1 MSVSAADVKAL
12 RDKTGAGMADCK
24 KALEEANGDMETA
37 IEWLRKRG
45 AASAAK
51 RSDREA
57 KEGIVVAK
65 TSDDGKV
72 AAMVEVNCETDFV
85 ARNEEFA
92 VFANAICDAVLANDV
107 KDEEALWALGY
118 EGRTLG
124 EYRDEILAKFSERI
138 GLSRFERVTTSGHIT
153 DYTHAGSRLGVLVE
167 FEGATPSPDALPLTR
182 DVAMQVAAM
191 QPQFVNRDEVDQTTL
206 DKELE
211 IYKQQAIEEGK
222 KEDIAQRIAEGRL
235 GKFYE
240 ESVLI
245 EQTFVKDPKK
255 KVSDVVTEIGTKSGG
270 DVKVVKFH
278 RYNLGE
284 SN

>member
-1 MSVSAADVKAL
+1 MSISAADVKAL

-37 IEWLRKRG
+37 IEVLRKRG

-65 TSDDGKV
+65 TSDDGKT
-72 AAMVEVNCETDFV
+72 AALVEVNCETDFV
-85 ARNEEFA
+85 ARNEEF
-92 VFANAICDAVLANDV
+92 VDFANAICDAVLANDV
-107 KDEEALWALGY
+107 KDEDALWALSYGDK
-118 EGRTLG
+118 TLA

-138 GLSRFERVTTSGHIT
+138 GLGRFERVTTSGHIT

-167 FEGATPSPDALPLTR
+167 FEGAAPSDEALPLTR

-191 QPQFVNRDEVDQTTL
+191 TPQFVSREEVDQGTL

-211 IYKQQAIEEGK
+211 IYRQQAIEEGK

-240 ESVLI
+240 ESVLV

-255 KVSDVVTEIGTKSGG
+255 KVSDIVAEIGTKSGG

>member
-1 MSVSAADVKAL
+1 MISSADVKNL

-24 KALEEANGDMETA
+24 KALDESNGDMELA

-51 RSDREA
+51 RADRDA

-65 TSDDGKV
+65 TNADGTV

-85 ARNEEFA
+85 ARNEEFVA
-92 VFANAICDAVLANDV
+92 FANTICDAVLANDV
-107 KDEEALWALGY
+107 ADVDAIWGLSHNGKSLS
-118 EGRTLG
+118 

-138 GLSRFERVTTSGHIT
+138 GLSRFERITTSGHIT

-167 FEGATPSPDALPLTR
+167 FNGTKPSAESLPMTR
-182 DVAMQVAAM
+182 DIAMQIAAM
-191 QPQFVNRDEVDQTTL
+191 QPQFVNRDQVDQGTL

-211 IYKQQAIEEGK
+211 IYRQQAIQEGK
-222 KEDIAQRIAEGRL
+222 KEDIATRIAEGKL
-235 GKFYE
+235 TKFYE

-255 KVSDVVTEIGTKSGG
+255 KISDVIAEISKSSGG
-270 DVKVVKFH
+270 DVQVVKFH
-278 RYNLGE
+278 RFNLGE

>member
-1 MSVSAADVKAL
+1 MISAADVKNL

-24 KALEEANGDMETA
+24 KALDESNGDMELA

-51 RSDREA
+51 RADRDA

-65 TSDDGKV
+65 TNADGTV

-85 ARNEEFA
+85 ARNEEFVA
-92 VFANAICDAVLANDV
+92 FANTICDAVLANDV
-107 KDEEALWALGY
+107 ADVDAIWGLSHNGKSLS
-118 EGRTLG
+118 

-138 GLSRFERVTTSGHIT
+138 GLSRFERITTSGHIT

-167 FEGATPSPDALPLTR
+167 FNGTKPSAESLPMTR
-182 DVAMQVAAM
+182 DIAMQIAAM
-191 QPQFVNRDEVDQTTL
+191 QPQFVNRDQVDQGTL

-211 IYKQQAIEEGK
+211 IYRQQAIQEGK
-222 KEDIAQRIAEGRL
+222 KEDIATRIAEGKL
-235 GKFYE
+235 TKFYE

-255 KVSDVVTEIGTKSGG
+255 KISDVIAEISKSSGG
-270 DVKVVKFH
+270 DVQVVKFH
-278 RYNLGE
+278 RFNLGE

>member
-1 MSVSAADVKAL
+1 MISAADVKNL

-24 KALEEANGDMETA
+24 KALDESNGDMELA

-51 RSDREA
+51 RADRDA

-65 TSDDGKV
+65 TNADGTV

-85 ARNEEFA
+85 ARNEEFVA
-92 VFANAICDAVLANDV
+92 FANAICDAVLANEVADV
-107 KDEEALWALGY
+107 DAIWALSHNGKN
-118 EGRTLG
+118 LS

-138 GLSRFERVTTSGHIT
+138 GLSRFERITTSGHIT

-167 FEGATPSPDALPLTR
+167 FNGTKPSAESMPLTR
-182 DVAMQVAAM
+182 DIAMQIAAM
-191 QPQFVNRDEVDQTTL
+191 QPQFVNRDQVDQGTL

-211 IYKQQAIEEGK
+211 IYRQQAIQEGK
-222 KEDIAQRIAEGRL
+222 KEDIATRIAEGKL
-235 GKFYE
+235 TKFYE

-255 KVSDVVTEIGTKSGG
+255 KISDVVAEISKTSGG
-270 DVKVVKFH
+270 DVQVVKFH
-278 RYNLGE
+278 RFNLGE

>member
-1 MSVSAADVKAL
+1 MISAADVKNL

-24 KALEEANGDMETA
+24 KALDESNGDMELA

-51 RSDREA
+51 RADRDA

-65 TSDDGKV
+65 TNADGTV

-85 ARNEEFA
+85 ARNEEFVA
-92 VFANAICDAVLANDV
+92 FANTICDAVLANDV
-107 KDEEALWALGY
+107 ADVDAMWSLSHNGKSLS
-118 EGRTLG
+118 

-138 GLSRFERVTTSGHIT
+138 GLSRFERITTSGHIT

-167 FEGATPSPDALPLTR
+167 FNGTKPSAESLPMTR
-182 DVAMQVAAM
+182 DIAMQIAAM
-191 QPQFVNRDEVDQTTL
+191 QPQFVNRDQVDQGTL

-211 IYKQQAIEEGK
+211 IYRQQAIQEGK
-222 KEDIAQRIAEGRL
+222 KEDIATRIAEGKL
-235 GKFYE
+235 TKFYE

-255 KVSDVVTEIGTKSGG
+255 KISDVIAEISKSSGG
-270 DVKVVKFH
+270 DVQVVKFH
-278 RYNLGE
+278 RFNLGE

>member
-1 MSVSAADVKAL
+1 MISAADVKNL

-24 KALEEANGDMETA
+24 KALEESNGDMELA

-51 RSDREA
+51 RADRDA
-57 KEGIVVAK
+57 KEGIIIAK
-65 TSDDGKV
+65 TNADGTV

-85 ARNEEFA
+85 ARNEEFID
-92 VFANAICDAVLANDV
+92 FANAICDAVLANDV
-107 KDEEALWALGY
+107 ADVDAVWNLSHNGK
-118 EGRTLG
+118 TLSQ
-124 EYRDEILAKFSERI
+124 YRDEILAKFSERI
-138 GLSRFERVTTSGHIT
+138 NLSRFERVTTTGHIT

-167 FEGATPSPDALPLTR
+167 FNGTKPSKDTVGLTR
-182 DVAMQVAAM
+182 DVAMQIAAM
-191 QPQFVNRDEVDQTTL
+191 QPQFVNRDQVDQGTL

-211 IYKQQAIEEGK
+211 IYRQQAIQEGK
-222 KEDIAQRIAEGRL
+222 KEDIAQRIAEGKL
-235 GKFYE
+235 SKFYE

-255 KVSDVVTEIGTKSGG
+255 KVSDVIAEISKASGG
-270 DVKVVKFH
+270 DVHVVKFH
-278 RYNLGE
+278 RFNLGE

>member
-1 MSVSAADVKAL
+1 MISAADVKNL

-24 KALEEANGDMETA
+24 KALDESNGDMELA

-51 RSDREA
+51 RADRDA

-65 TSDDGKV
+65 TNADGTV

-85 ARNEEFA
+85 ARNEEF
-92 VFANAICDAVLANDV
+92 VTFANTICDAVLANEVADV
-107 KDEEALWALGY
+107 DAIWGLSHNGKSLS
-118 EGRTLG
+118 

-138 GLSRFERVTTSGHIT
+138 GLSRFERITTSGHIT

-167 FEGATPSPDALPLTR
+167 FNGTKPSAESLPMTR
-182 DVAMQVAAM
+182 DIAMQIAAM
-191 QPQFVNRDEVDQTTL
+191 QPQFVNRDQVDQGTL

-211 IYKQQAIEEGK
+211 IYRQQAIQEGK
-222 KEDIAQRIAEGRL
+222 KEDIATRIAEGKL
-235 GKFYE
+235 TKFYE

-255 KVSDVVTEIGTKSGG
+255 KISDVIAEISKSSGG
-270 DVKVVKFH
+270 DVQVVKFH
-278 RYNLGE
+278 RFNLGE

>member
-1 MSVSAADVKAL
+1 
-12 RDKTGAGMADCK
+12 MADCK
-24 KALEEANGDMETA
+24 KALEEANGNMEEA

-51 RSDREA
+51 RADREA
-57 KEGIVVAK
+57 NEGIVVAK
-65 TSDDGKV
+65 TSSDGTV

-85 ARNEEFA
+85 ARNEEFVA
-92 VFANAICDAVLANDV
+92 YANTLCDALLENDV
-107 KDEEALWALGY
+107 KDADALYALTFNGKN
-118 EGRTLG
+118 LG

-138 GLSRFERVTTSGHIT
+138 GLRRLERVTTTGHIT
-153 DYTHAGSRLGVLVE
+153 DYVHAGSRLGVLVE
-167 FEGATPSPDALPLTR
+167 FTGAKPSPEALPLTR
-182 DVAMQVAAM
+182 DVAMQIAAM
-191 QPQFVNRDEVDQTTL
+191 QPQFVNRDQVDQTTL

-211 IYKQQAIEEGK
+211 IYKQQAIQEGK

-255 KVSDVVTEIGTKSGG
+255 KVSDVVAEIATKSGG
-270 DVKVVKFH
+270 DVQVVNFH
-278 RYNLGE
+278 RFNLGE

>member
-1 MSVSAADVKAL
+1 
-12 RDKTGAGMADCK
+12 MADCK
-24 KALEEANGDMETA
+24 KALDESNGDMELA

-51 RSDREA
+51 RADRDA

-65 TSDDGKV
+65 TNADGTV

-85 ARNEEFA
+85 ARNEEFVA
-92 VFANAICDAVLANDV
+92 FANTICDAVLANDV
-107 KDEEALWALGY
+107 ADVDAIWGLFHNGKSLS
-118 EGRTLG
+118 

-138 GLSRFERVTTSGHIT
+138 GLSRFERITTSGHIT

-167 FEGATPSPDALPLTR
+167 FNGTKPSAESLPMTR
-182 DVAMQVAAM
+182 DIAMQIAAM
-191 QPQFVNRDEVDQTTL
+191 QPQFVNRDQVDQGTL

-211 IYKQQAIEEGK
+211 IYRQQAIQEGK
-222 KEDIAQRIAEGRL
+222 KEDIATRIAEGKL
-235 GKFYE
+235 TKFYE

-255 KVSDVVTEIGTKSGG
+255 KISDVIAEISKTSGG
-270 DVKVVKFH
+270 DVQVVKFH
-278 RYNLGE
+278 RFNLGE

>member
-1 MSVSAADVKAL
+1 MSISAADVKAL

-37 IEWLRKRG
+37 IEVLRKRG
-45 AASAAK
+45 AATAAK

-65 TSDDGKV
+65 TSDDGKT
-72 AAMVEVNCETDFV
+72 AALVEVNCETDFV
-85 ARNEEFA
+85 ARNEEFVA
-92 VFANAICDAVLANDV
+92 FANAICDAILTNDV
-107 KDEEALWALGY
+107 KDEEALWALSHDGKP
-118 EGRTLG
+118 LSA
-124 EYRDEILAKFSERI
+124 YRDEILAKFSELI

-167 FEGATPSPDALPLTR
+167 FEGAAPTDEAMPLTR

-191 QPQFVNRDEVDQTTL
+191 TPQFVSREEVDQGTL

-211 IYKQQAIEEGK
+211 IYRQQAIEEGK

-240 ESVLI
+240 ESVLV

-255 KVSDVVTEIGTKSGG
+255 KVSDVVAEIATKSGG

>member
-1 MSVSAADVKAL
+1 MISAADVKNL

-24 KALEEANGDMETA
+24 KALDESNGDMELA

-51 RSDREA
+51 RADRDA

-65 TSDDGKV
+65 TNADGTV

-85 ARNEEFA
+85 ARNEEFVA
-92 VFANAICDAVLANDV
+92 FANAICDAVLANEVADV
-107 KDEEALWALGY
+107 DAIWALSHNGKN
-118 EGRTLG
+118 LS

-138 GLSRFERVTTSGHIT
+138 GLSRFERITTSGHIT

-167 FEGATPSPDALPLTR
+167 FNGTKPSAESMPLTR
-182 DVAMQVAAM
+182 DIAMQIAAM
-191 QPQFVNRDEVDQTTL
+191 QPQFVNRDQVDQGTL

-211 IYKQQAIEEGK
+211 IYRQQAIQEGK
-222 KEDIAQRIAEGRL
+222 KEDIATRIAEGKL
-235 GKFYE
+235 TKFYE

-255 KVSDVVTEIGTKSGG
+255 KISDVIAEISKTSGG
-270 DVKVVKFH
+270 DVHVVKFH
-278 RYNLGE
+278 RFNLGE